1 MGQNKGPVDME
12 ELERLVAAGTS
23 QREIARLMGRDRSNI
38 ELYTSRLQRT
48 RAAQDANADRP
59 LNPVPLGFHLS
70 GLSTTVGEDGEIRS
84 QSFRAKS
91 GDEGDVVPESGSFP
105 APDGMFVRSVSTLV
119 DGQTGTVKQQW
130 VKSDKL
136 KEDQFQAMISA
147 CKRAAIDIIPI
158 ERIPAPFTVDT
169 DLCNLY
175 TLTDSHVGMLAWDKE
190 AGEDWDL
197 KIAEQCLGDT
207 LVQMV
212 DAAPAA
218 EVGIVNQL
226 GDWLHFDS
234 LKPVTPEHGHLLDA
248 DSRYQ
253 KVVVVAVRILRRVVD
268 HALAKHSRVQVY
280 MHEGN
285 HDVTGSVWLRV
296 LFSAL
301 YENNPRVT
309 VEMSPLP
316 YVAFQWGKTM
326 LGFHHGHLSKPV
338 SLPLLFA
345 ALFSE
350 IWGATKKRYI
360 HSGHLHHTDEKEH
373 PGVKTIQHP
382 TLAAKDAYAARGGW
396 LSERQAMSITY
407 HKDRGEIARGI
418 FIPA

>member
-158 ERIPAPFTVDT
+158 ERIPAPSTVDT